1 MAGPLAD
8 FVISLNT
15 DGHIISQGSISEAL
29 AKDSKLA
36 EEIKHEEEAV
46 ELDENE
52 DTAAEAK
59 PADEKKGKLV
69 VAEEIA
75 VGHVSWSA
83 CELARFATS
92 AGVVLTD
99 SLSLFSQTLSAG
111 LGRTMA
117 YPVLAAIHR
126 RKFWLGILRRHGD
139 VVARL
144 LGSPICS
151 EKPARR

>member
-59 PADEKKGKLV
+59 PTDEKKGKLV

-83 CELARFATS
+83 CELA
-92 AGVVLTD
+92 
-99 SLSLFSQTLSAG
+99 
-111 LGRTMA
+111 
-117 YPVLAAIHR
+117 
-126 RKFWLGILRRHGD
+126 
-139 VVARL
+139 
-144 LGSPICS
+144 
-151 EKPARR
+151 